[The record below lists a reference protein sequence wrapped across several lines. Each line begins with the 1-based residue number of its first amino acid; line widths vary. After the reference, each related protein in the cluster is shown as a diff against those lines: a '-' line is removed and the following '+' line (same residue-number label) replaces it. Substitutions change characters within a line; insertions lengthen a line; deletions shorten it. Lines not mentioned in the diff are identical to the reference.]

1 MSNFQDVE
9 QYPLN
14 VVGPKGQ
21 HGFMGTSTSFFE
33 GATGL
38 IGTTYGIPGVTM
50 TRVATGA
57 YRVNFPSSPQVSGA
71 MGVTILPGLNAPSGN
86 FYDVNVSDVNS
97 VTGVAHIQIAQF
109 SGTGTGVVTQMM
121 RPANPVSGTKLHL
134 QFFVSPITPF

>member
-1 MSNFQDVE
+1 MPNFQDIE

-33 GATGL
+33 GSTGL

-50 TRVATGA
+50 TRVSTGA

-86 FYDVNVSDVNS
+86 FYNVNVSGVNS
-97 VTGVAHIQIAQF
+97 VTGVAHIEITRNEVPLSGAPTNLIRPVNPA
-109 SGTGTGVVTQMM
+109 SGT
-121 RPANPVSGTKLHL
+121 RLHL